1 MIEHRNFKDKNCW
14 LNINKPKNIS
24 SAQVVSVVKR
34 ITGAK
39 KVGHGGTLDP
49 LAHGVL
55 PIALNRATK
64 TVSKIIDSKKS
75 YIFIIK
81 FGVSTD
87 TDDSKGKVIKTSNK
101 MLSLIEIANIIPHFI
116 GKINQTPS
124 KFSAIKINGKRA
136 YILAR
141 KEVEFEIPSREINI
155 FSLSI
160 IDFNGDNAK
169 FEVLCSKGTYIR
181 SLARDICEKLD
192 ICGHVSD
199 LARIKVGN
207 FLINQAISLD
217 ELKLNN
223 IKSESIL
230 YI

>member
-1 MIEHRNFKDKNCW
+1 MTNSKNLKDQNCW
-14 LNINKPKNIS
+14 LNVNKPKNIS
-24 SAQVVSVVKR
+24 SAKVVSIVKR

-49 LAHGVL
+49 LAYGVL
-55 PIALNRATK
+55 PIALNKATK
-64 TVSKIIDSKKS
+64 TVSKIIDSNKS

-81 FGVSTD
+81 FGSSTD
-87 TDDSKGKVIKTSNK
+87 TDDSEGKIIKTSNK
-101 MLSLIEIANIIPHFI
+101 MPSLNGIINVIPYFI
-116 GKINQTPS
+116 GKINQIPS
-124 KFSAIKINGKRA
+124 KFSAIKINGQRA
-136 YILAR
+136 YSLAR
-141 KEVEFEIPSREINI
+141 KEVEFAIPSREITI

-160 IDFNGDNAK
+160 ISFDGNYAK

-199 LARIKVGN
+199 LVRIKVGN
-207 FLINQAISLD
+207 FSINQAISLD
-217 ELKLNN
+217 ELKLYN

-230 YI
+230 CI